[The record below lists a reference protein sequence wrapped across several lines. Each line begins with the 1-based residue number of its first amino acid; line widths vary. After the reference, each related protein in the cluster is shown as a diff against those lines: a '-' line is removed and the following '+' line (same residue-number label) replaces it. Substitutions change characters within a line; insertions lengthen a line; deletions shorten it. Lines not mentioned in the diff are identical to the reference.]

1 MLRMPRRS
9 WELYAYNFVLH
20 SDVDIVLNLTSAE
33 LIRTAIIAPST
44 SHLYIPEIDFEVFKH

>member
-1 MLRMPRRS
+1 MPRRS